1 MTDGWYYAKGDD
13 QFGPI
18 SETELKTL
26 ADSGEL
32 ASTDMVWRD
41 GMSAW
46 QQAGRIRSL
55 FPNSE
60 ASSGPTAPPPRKQ
73 SFDRKARDTVESVT
87 KTSDEVS
94 KKFWFLDLKFETF
107 FTPKLVGFAFFA
119 WMLIALLAL
128 AGSSVWLLL
137 TYPALQAALGIIGDA
152 LVLLVATILV
162 RVYFETLLI
171 FFRVAEHLRHLKT
184 IAEAASRIK
193 E

>member
-1 MTDGWYYAKGDD
+1 MSDGWYYAKGDD
-13 QFGPI
+13 QLGPI
-18 SETELKTL
+18 SEIELKTL

-32 ASTDMVWRD
+32 ASTDMVWRE

-46 QQAGRIRSL
+46 QQAGKLRSI
-55 FPNSE
+55 FPNDDHGT
-60 ASSGPTAPPPRKQ
+60 SSPPPRKQ
-73 SFDRKARDTVESVT
+73 SFDRKARDTVDSVN
-87 KTSDEVS
+87 KKSEEVS

-119 WMLIALLAL
+119 WMLIALLVL
-128 AGSSVWLLL
+128 AASGVWLLL
-137 TYPALQAALGIIGDA
+137 TYPALQAALGIIGNA

-162 RVYFETLLI
+162 RVFFETLLI

-184 IAEAASRIK
+184 IAEAASRFR